1 LNDLNKYFKKCYQFQ
16 TCFVKSGVTR
26 EKIDY
31 VSKTLQEKKENS
43 INNEGYTSEEQ
54 FSEENSLSEN
64 PVIKRIVALKSE
76 LYYSNLI
83 EFQVLIYMN
92 SKIYSYKVDDNKI
105 LKIGVSTLEE
115 YGLFGESLDFK
126 YIILTYISLDIL
138 SSIGRNSL
146 FYFLKESGVIRSKLS
161 DDLSIST
168 IFVNYNCLSHIAK
181 LNVNSVI
188 ILDAIGVN

>member
-1 LNDLNKYFKKCYQFQ
+1 
-16 TCFVKSGVTR
+16 
-26 EKIDY
+26 
-31 VSKTLQEKKENS
+31 
-43 INNEGYTSEEQ
+43 
-54 FSEENSLSEN
+54 
-64 PVIKRIVALKSE
+64 
-76 LYYSNLI
+76 
-83 EFQVLIYMN
+83 MN